1 MNVAPPALPH
11 HEPDQHAES
20 RVFKD
25 LAPGVAPKLNLLGD
39 WLFLTFGALVATEG
53 PDHSVRWG
61 PAFAMALIGIVAWTL
76 GARVVHQYDPDKRQE
91 LLGELGLTSV
101 LVGVATAAMVLPG
114 VLAPTWAPAITV
126 SHLLAVLWPGTLWL
140 RVLIPGVRAA
150 ADVPKMVIVLG
161 AGPLARHTGVHIR
174 REQTDRRLLGYLKF
188 EGEDIDPRLG
198 APVLG
203 GAADLERELAKR
215 ALDEVYIAGHATRE
229 GPEMQEAVRVC
240 ERFGT
245 PFALPASEF
254 RFQRA
259 TPADPKAIRDGYVHY
274 VTVRPRPVQSALKRL
289 FDIVVSSCVI
299 ALLLPLFLIV
309 AVAIKLTSRGPVLFK
324 QERVGLHGG
333 RFHMLKFRSMVDRA
347 EQMRAALEAK
357 NEQTGPVFKMQRDP
371 RITTVGRL
379 IRKVSIDEL
388 PQFINVLRGEM
399 AIVGPRPPLP
409 SEVARYEPWQRRRL
423 SVRPGITCVWQVS
436 GRNEISFE
444 QWMYLDMQYI
454 DHWTLTKDLKL
465 ILMTLP
471 AVVSGR
477 GAS

>member
-1 MNVAPPALPH
+1 VSH
-11 HEPDQHAES
+11 
-20 RVFKD
+20 VFKD
-25 LAPGVAPKLNLLGD
+25 LAPGIAPKCNLLGD
-39 WLFLTFGALVATEG
+39 WAFLTLGALLATEDANHG
-53 PDHSVRWG
+53 IRWG
-61 PAFAMALIGIVAWTL
+61 PGFAIAALGVVVWTL
-76 GARVVHQYDPDKRQE
+76 GARVVHQYDPEQRQE

-101 LVGVATAAMVLPG
+101 LVLVTASAMVLPG
-114 VLAPTWAPAITV
+114 LIVPSWAPQVTV
-126 SHLLAVLWPGTLWL
+126 PRLLAVLWPAALWL
-140 RVLIPGVRAA
+140 RVLIPGVRAV
-150 ADVPKMVIVLG
+150 ADVPKMVIILG
-161 AGPLARHTGVHIR
+161 ASPLARHTGTHIR
-174 REQTDRRLLGYLKF
+174 RENPDRQLLGYLRF

-203 GAADLERELAKR
+203 TAGDLERELAKR
-215 ALDEVYIAGHATRE
+215 ALDEVYIAGHAVRQ

-274 VTVRPRPVQSALKRL
+274 VTVRRRPVQVALKRL
-289 FDIVVSSCVI
+289 FDIVVSSVAI
-299 ALLLPLFLIV
+299 AVLSPLFLLV
-309 AVAIKLTSRGPVLFK
+309 ALAIKLTSRGPVLFK

-333 RFHMLKFRSMVDRA
+333 HFHMLKFRSMVANAEELRA
-347 EQMRAALEAK
+347 SLEAR

-371 RITTVGRL
+371 RITAVGRL
-379 IRKVSIDEL
+379 IRKVSVDEL

-409 SEVARYEPWQRRRL
+409 SEVAKYEPWQRRRL

-436 GRNEISFE
+436 GRSEISFE
-444 QWMYLDMQYI
+444 EWMYLDMQYI
-454 DHWTLTKDLKL
+454 DHWSLAKDVKL